1 MSRAAASRRFGGNFN
16 SNQLRVNGRRLWE
29 RSDLRFG
36 ELKISN
42 APQNDGL
49 QRYKSRIVWRH
60 ARRCLDFHES
70 ALEGFDQLF

>member
-1 MSRAAASRRFGGNFN
+1 MSRGAASRRFDGNFICD
-16 SNQLRVNGRRLWE
+16 QLNVSGRRL
-29 RSDLRFG
+29 RQRGDLRFG